1 MTQQRVAH
9 CYDLMDSAYDA
20 KRIYA
25 HSSALGHV
33 HIIDPNPRN
42 RKAEYG
48 LEQMAQRIAGYYT
61 SGACTVSSTVERAFE
76 YLKDE
81 FGARHVRVRGYQK
94 VVCTCVRRAR
104 AHRGSIATD
113 GPINRIRACMQNLGT
128 LNYRCLGIGVENA
141 HRSSTKFTPLT
152 PHWSQITGR
161 FLGSTEPI
169 AIIHAIWA
177 N

>member
-1 MTQQRVAH
+1 MISWTVPTMRSGFMPTVLHWDMCTSLIRILGTEKQSTALSRRRSAAH
-9 CYDLMDSAYDA
+9 
-20 KRIYA
+20 R
-25 HSSALGHV
+25 GV
-33 HIIDPNPRN
+33 
-42 RKAEYG
+42 
-48 LEQMAQRIAGYYT
+48 YT
-61 SGACTVSSTVERAFE
+61 SGTCTVSSTVERAFG